1 MREGKSC
8 GAHLFRDVQEKGKR
22 MYIQKFIDS
31 YMLQQKVMLMLRS
44 SKGEDHMEKTI
55 EVEYV
60 KVKEMRMTTI
70 KDDEE

>member
-1 MREGKSC
+1 
-8 GAHLFRDVQEKGKR
+8 
-22 MYIQKFIDS
+22 
-31 YMLQQKVMLMLRS
+31 MLRS